1 MEIKATEVKA
11 LREATGAGMMECK
24 KALVE
29 CNGDAEAAAKLL
41 KEKGLAAVA
50 KRAER
55 ATKEGRIFVKQE
67 GGKAV
72 MAELTCETDFVAK
85 NDKFIALGEAI
96 VAEALAKGY
105 SEVNEALSNM
115 MLDLATEIR
124 ENMSVRRVTAIDIP
138 ADCVFAKYIHSDG
151 KTGVMTVI
159 ESDNADAVNNAD
171 VKAFAYDCCLH
182 VAAFTPAFIRREDVS
197 EAYINE
203 QKEVFMAQMNNDEKV
218 ASKPENVK
226 QGILNGKINKHLAD
240 ICFLDQPFVKDDKVS
255 VAKKMEE
262 VGKAAGAK
270 LALKSV
276 TTFILGA

>member
-1 MEIKATEVKA
+1 MAEIKAAEVKA

-55 ATKEGRIFVKQE
+55 ATKEGRVFVKQE

-85 NDKFIALGEAI
+85 NEKFIALGEAI
-96 VAEALAKGY
+96 CAEALAKGY
-105 SEVNEALSNM
+105 TEVNEALSNM

-124 ENMSVRRVTAIDIP
+124 ENMSVRRLVAIDVP

-151 KTGVMTVI
+151 KTGVMTLI
-159 ESDNADAVNNAD
+159 ETDGAVDNAD

-182 VAAFTPAFIRREDVS
+182 VAAFTPAFVRREDVS

-203 QKEVFMAQMNNDEKV
+203 QKEVFLAQMNNDEKV

-262 VGKAAGAK
+262 VGKTAGCK
-270 LALKSV
+270 LNLKSV